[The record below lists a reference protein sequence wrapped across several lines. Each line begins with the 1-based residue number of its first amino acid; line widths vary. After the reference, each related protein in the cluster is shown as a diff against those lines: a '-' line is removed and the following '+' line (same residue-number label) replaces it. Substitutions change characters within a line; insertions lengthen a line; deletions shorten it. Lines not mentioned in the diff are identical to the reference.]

1 MSFMGADGIKNAVYD
16 NWGNPLNL
24 LPDSIK
30 EIIHNRKFIMYD
42 YGHHGKKWCLI
53 YEEGDSYNFKIGTTR
68 NERLDSASPIDT
80 ARLMAVHRDLICWGI
95 DTLPYIT
102 ENMDRQYPEQW
113 STFYTSLSVFNQQ
126 SDMIFS
132 ANNVVGFEGPDN
144 MAINADY
151 RGLCYLM
158 YWLSDPEIR
167 TKLPGFEDYIK

>member
-1 MSFMGADGIKNAVYD
+1 
-16 NWGNPLNL
+16 
-24 LPDSIK
+24 
-30 EIIHNRKFIMYD
+30 MYD

-80 ARLMAVHRDLICWGI
+80 ARLMAVHRDLIFWGI

-113 STFYTSLSVFNQQ
+113 STFYKSLSVFNQQ